1 MLQIQNVQSYLAPRT
16 DWALTHIEALF
27 DLPFNDLLF
36 LAHSVHRAHF
46 DANEVQ
52 KSTLLSVKTGGCP
65 EDCGYCSQSAK
76 FETGVAASK
85 LVDIEAVRAG
95 AARAKAAGASR
106 YCMGAAWRSLKDRDV
121 DAIAEMIGVVSDLGM
136 ESCMTLGMLSDDQ
149 AQRLKQAG
157 LDYYN
162 HNVDTSEEYYSE
174 IITTRTYDDRLDTIK
189 KVQQAGIKVCA
200 GGILGLGETVRDR
213 ASMLRTL
220 ANLSPQPE
228 SVPINKLIPIPG
240 TPLAKEGKIDAL
252 DFVRCIAVARIVLP
266 CSVVRLSAGREW
278 MSDEMQALC
287 FFAGANS
294 IFIGEALLTAP
305 NPELE
310 KDEALFARLGLKD
323 MPAHR
328 AAE

>member
-1 MLQIQNVQSYLAPRT
+1 MPEILDVQNYLAPRA
-16 DWALTHIEALF
+16 DWSLPEIEALF

-36 LAHSVHRAHF
+36 VAHSVHRANF

-76 FETGVAASK
+76 FETGIAASK

-136 ESCMTLGMLSDDQ
+136 ESCMTLGMLSDEQ

-162 HNVDTSEEYYSE
+162 HNVDTSEEYYAE
-174 IITTRTYDDRLDTIK
+174 VITTRTYDDRLDTIK

-220 ANLSPQPE
+220 ANLTPQPE

-240 TPLAKEGKIDAL
+240 TPLAKEGKIDPL
-252 DFVRCIAVARIVLP
+252 DFVRCIAVARITLP
-266 CSVVRLSAGREW
+266 RSVVRLSAGREW

>member
-1 MLQIQNVQSYLAPRT
+1 
-16 DWALTHIEALF
+16 
-27 DLPFNDLLF
+27 
-36 LAHSVHRAHF
+36 
-46 DANEVQ
+46 
-52 KSTLLSVKTGGCP
+52 
-65 EDCGYCSQSAK
+65 
-76 FETGVAASK
+76 
-85 LVDIEAVRAG
+85 
-95 AARAKAAGASR
+95 
-106 YCMGAAWRSLKDRDV
+106 
-121 DAIAEMIGVVSDLGM
+121 
-136 ESCMTLGMLSDDQ
+136 MTLGMLSDDQ

-266 CSVVRLSAGREW
+266 RSVVRLSAGREW

>member
-1 MLQIQNVQSYLAPRT
+1 MPEIQDVQNYLAPRA
-16 DWALTHIEALF
+16 DWSLAEIEALF

-36 LAHSVHRAHF
+36 VAHSVHRANF

-76 FETGVAASK
+76 FETGIAASK
-85 LVDIEAVRAG
+85 LVDIEAVRSG

-136 ESCMTLGMLSDDQ
+136 ESCMTLGMLTDEQ

-162 HNVDTSEEYYSE
+162 HNVDTSEEYYAE
-174 IITTRTYDDRLDTIK
+174 VITTRTYDDRLDTIK

-220 ANLSPQPE
+220 ANLTPQPE

-240 TPLAKEGKIDAL
+240 TPLAKEGKIDPL
-252 DFVRCIAVARIVLP
+252 DFVRCIAVARITLP
-266 CSVVRLSAGREW
+266 RSVVRLSAGREW